1 MTPATNSDGLR
12 LAGADRTEFQTTTL
26 GADLLLT
33 EREDGSLELYTFDG
47 RDARALGTYP
57 DAAAAWR
64 AIDALDVEDLDDE
77 LAA

>member
-1 MTPATNSDGLR
+1 MTHTQNSIALR
-12 LAGADRTEFQTTTL
+12 LAAGAADLQNPTL

-33 EREDGSLELYTFDG
+33 ERDDGSLELYTFDG
-47 RDARALGTYP
+47 HDARLLGTYA

-64 AIDALDVEDLDDE
+64 AIDAVDTAEIDVR

>member
-1 MTPATNSDGLR
+1 MTHTQNSIAVR
-12 LAGADRTEFQTTTL
+12 LAAGAADLKSPTL

-33 EREDGSLELYTFDG
+33 ERDDGSLELYTFDG
-47 RDARALGTYP
+47 HGARLLGTYP

-64 AIDALDVEDLDDE
+64 AVDAVDIAEIDVR

>member
-1 MTPATNSDGLR
+1 MTQTQNSIDLR
-12 LAGADRTEFQTTTL
+12 LAAGAVDLKDTTL

-33 EREDGSLELYTFDG
+33 ERDDGSLELYTFDG
-47 RDARALGTYP
+47 RDARLLGIYA

-64 AIDALDVEDLDDE
+64 AIDAVDTEEIDAQ